1 MKKIIH
7 ILIFWI
13 IVIATSLLPLSLSRI
28 GLDLYLLPQ
37 IEIGIAFFLSIYTG
51 VLPLQLFLYGL
62 LIDVAYGT
70 QTGVSALILLLI
82 NRIIFRF
89 KSNLSKQ
96 NIGSTLFY
104 FAATSILV
112 AIFKYVI
119 FAFESSS
126 YNGYNPK
133 TIIINLLI
141 NIAFYPI
148 LHMAM
153 LYSRYI
159 DNSQK
164 P

>member
-1 MKKIIH
+1 MKKIFH

-13 IVIATSLLPLSLSRI
+13 IVMVASLLPISLTRI

-37 IEIGIAFFLSIYTG
+37 IEIGIAFFLSIYTR

-70 QTGVSALILLLI
+70 QIGISALILLMI

-89 KSNLSKQ
+89 KTNLSKQ
-96 NIGSTLFY
+96 DMKSIFLY
-104 FAATSILV
+104 FSATFIVISIL
-112 AIFKYVI
+112 KYVI
-119 FAFESSS
+119 FALESHN
-126 YNGYNPK
+126 YNVNLK
-133 TIIINLLI
+133 TISINLLI

-148 LHMAM
+148 LHIML
-153 LYSRYI
+153 LYSPYVQ
-159 DNSQK
+159 NK